1 MSILISGVHLKIQVY
16 GYIEGN
22 GVKLVVKPATK
33 LLPEMFK
40 EYLRDMKKF
49 FFVYNRNIDANEV
62 TIKNPKQLVALLNYF
77 DKNYRVS
84 GELEGTKL
92 YSWEDMGLFLN
103 ETIDVLKMKS
113 LERKNHKIIVYCS
126 RIDTQFMVKIY
137 GEKLPEWMR
146 TYDKIDRDKVVEDL
160 LNESNIKF
168 IKETV
173 GDKRI
178 YYIDEI
184 PEKLEEW
191 LSLKDKFI
199 EKYSAL

>member
-1 MSILISGVHLKIQVY
+1 MKIQVY
-16 GYIEGN
+16 GYIEGK
-22 GVKLVVKPATK
+22 GVKLVVKPATI

-62 TIKNPKQLVALLNYF
+62 TINNPKQLVALLNYF
-77 DKNYRVS
+77 DKNYRVA
-84 GELEGTKL
+84 GELEGTKA
-92 YSWEDMGLFLN
+92 YSWDDMGLFLS
-103 ETIDVLKMKS
+103 EAIDILKMKS
-113 LERKNHKIIVYCS
+113 VERKNQKIIVYCS
-126 RIDTQFMVKIY
+126 RIDIQLQGKLY
-137 GEKLPEWMR
+137 GEKLPEWMKA
-146 TYDKIDRDKVVEDL
+146 YDKVGRDKVVEDL

-168 IKETV
+168 IKESA

-178 YYIDEI
+178 YYVDEI

-199 EKYSAL
+199 EKYSVL